1 LCLPTATFTFNI
13 PTPEEASSSTVV
25 PSFKELG
32 LIDPLLEAL
41 NQMSF
46 KTPTSIQAEVLPHAL
61 NDCDIIGVA
70 ETGSG
75 KTAAFALPV
84 LQKLWE
90 NPRSLFA
97 CVIVP
102 TRELAMQVSQHFEA
116 LGASIGVRCAVI
128 IGGTDEVAQAIA
140 LARGPHVVVA
150 TPGRLLYHLEK
161 TKGFSLRTI
170 QYLILDEADRLLDM
184 DFGPIL
190 DKILKVIPN
199 ERHTYLFSATMTTK
213 VAKLQRASLSN
224 PVRVEVSKKYA
235 TVSTL
240 LQYYLLTAHK
250 YKDSYLVGV
259 CNELAQNSIIIFTR
273 TVNDCQKLSIILRTL
288 GFPAIAIHGQMSQT
302 ARLGAIAKFKAG
314 SSKVLVATDV
324 ASRGLDMPSVDIV
337 INFDI
342 PSHSKDYIHRVGR
355 TARAGRAGKAITFV
369 TQYDVEHIQ
378 RIEQVLGEKLV
389 VWPTDEEAIALLRER
404 VEEAGR
410 LAIKEL
416 KEMAKEGRGR
426 KRHRD
431 DETGGKDDVDRD
443 DDVVEAG
450 MPLRKQKTKRR

>member
-1 LCLPTATFTFNI
+1 
-13 PTPEEASSSTVV
+13 
-25 PSFKELG
+25 
-32 LIDPLLEAL
+32 
-41 NQMSF
+41 MSRF
-46 KTPTSIQAEVLPHAL
+46 R
-61 NDCDIIGVA
+61 CDFIH
-70 ETGSG
+70 
-75 KTAAFALPV
+75 
-84 LQKLWE
+84 
-90 NPRSLFA
+90 
-97 CVIVP
+97 CVH
-102 TRELAMQVSQHFEA
+102 R
-116 LGASIGVRCAVI
+116 
-128 IGGTDEVAQAIA
+128 
-140 LARGPHVVVA
+140 
-150 TPGRLLYHLEK
+150 
-161 TKGFSLRTI
+161 
-170 QYLILDEADRLLDM
+170 
-184 DFGPIL
+184 
-190 DKILKVIPN
+190 
-199 ERHTYLFSATMTTK
+199 
-213 VAKLQRASLSN
+213 
-224 PVRVEVSKKYA
+224 
-235 TVSTL
+235 
-240 LQYYLLTAHK
+240 
-250 YKDSYLVGV
+250 
-259 CNELAQNSIIIFTR
+259 
-273 TVNDCQKLSIILRTL
+273 LSIILRTL

-324 ASRGLDMPSVDIV
+324 ASRYVRRYFLNHFSAHVRTLFEYDRGLDMPSVDIV

-431 DETGGKDDVDRD
+431 DEAGSKDDVDRD